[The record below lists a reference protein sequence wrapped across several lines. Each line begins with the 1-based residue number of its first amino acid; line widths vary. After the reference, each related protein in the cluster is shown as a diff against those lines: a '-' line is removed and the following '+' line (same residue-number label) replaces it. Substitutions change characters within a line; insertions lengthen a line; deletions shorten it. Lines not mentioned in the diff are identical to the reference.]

1 MNTGIETI
9 MVETTTTR
17 GMLSGY
23 TDAGGN
29 VNIGPFIA
37 GEVITVNVEMD
48 GYDNLQQQFVASSSV
63 NFMMLGMNPT
73 VRILFGY
80 VSSYFNHTIFS
91 SKINAVFI
99 FPPFLE

>member
-73 VRILFGY
+73 VSEID
-80 VSSYFNHTIFS
+80 
-91 SKINAVFI
+91 
-99 FPPFLE
+99 FLETFSINI

>member
-29 VNIGPFIA
+29 VIMGPYIA

-48 GYDNLQQQFVASSSV
+48 GYDNLQQQFICSSTTDV
-63 NFMMLGMNPT
+63 MMLGMNPT
-73 VRILFGY
+73 V
-80 VSSYFNHTIFS
+80 
-91 SKINAVFI
+91 SKI
-99 FPPFLE
+99 L